1 MKNKKIF
8 LNGVISLI
16 IAQCV
21 VKILG
26 LVYKLYL
33 ANKQGFG
40 DWGNAIYN
48 SGYQIYALLLTISSI
63 GVPNAVA
70 KLIAEKNFSGNRE
83 EVAKILKSALIIFA
97 CIGLVGSI
105 SLAIFADFISSNLL
119 NIGEAKY
126 TIIALSPAIFNVCL
140 ISVYRGFYN
149 GINRVDVTA
158 KSQSVE
164 QVLKTVF
171 TIILVEIAFYITSA
185 NTIRMAAVANLA
197 TTLATLFSFIYLYKK
212 NNLKDIKIGFQRGY
226 AKRILRVSIPISLS
240 SILASLNRNI
250 DSVTVVRFL
259 KENIGEVGA
268 KIQYGI
274 LSGKVDV
281 LSSLPVSFIIA
292 IATTIIPMVSSLNAQ
307 KNGKELNRIIKTYLL
322 FTILLVLPCCFGMIA
337 FSDQILILL
346 FKCNSGSMLLK
357 ISAISMIF
365 IALEQIT
372 NSVLQGVGK
381 VFIPTISIF
390 IGVIA
395 KIILNINL
403 IKLPIIYPIGGVSG
417 ACVATMVCHLIAFS
431 ISFNVMKKYTKVKLN
446 FFKYIL
452 KPVIASCIMSTA
464 LYYSYFFLKGIF
476 IENIAIILAIVIAGL
491 MYILSVIAL
500 KILNKEELGLIPF
513 IPNFRK
519 K

>member
-1 MKNKKIF
+1 M
-8 LNGVISLI
+8 
-16 IAQCV
+16 
-21 VKILG
+21 
-26 LVYKLYL
+26 
-33 ANKQGFG
+33 
-40 DWGNAIYN
+40 
-48 SGYQIYALLLTISSI
+48 
-63 GVPNAVA
+63 
-70 KLIAEKNFSGNRE
+70 
-83 EVAKILKSALIIFA
+83 
-97 CIGLVGSI
+97 
-105 SLAIFADFISSNLL
+105 
-119 NIGEAKY
+119 
-126 TIIALSPAIFNVCL
+126 
-140 ISVYRGFYN
+140 
-149 GINRVDVTA
+149 
-158 KSQSVE
+158 
-164 QVLKTVF
+164 
-171 TIILVEIAFYITSA
+171 
-185 NTIRMAAVANLA
+185 
-197 TTLATLFSFIYLYKK
+197 
-212 NNLKDIKIGFQRGY
+212 
-226 AKRILRVSIPISLS
+226 
-240 SILASLNRNI
+240 ASLNRNI

-268 KIQYGI
+268 KIQYGV

-337 FSDQILILL
+337 FSDQILVLL
-346 FKCNSGSMLLK
+346 FKSNSGSWLLK

-500 KILNKEELGLIPF
+500 RILNKDELGFIPF